1 MLTLRLHALG
11 IPEELP
17 DQVCLVDHIGGFDQR
32 YHNPLLT
39 HIDRYCHER
48 RHKIQIHYAGVI
60 TDSVQT
66 LYPYLEFFR
75 TWDAGTRKLFDSFVD
90 YRCHP
95 DLEYKNFLCSFNGS
109 PHVSRK
115 LLVSALQRWGY
126 FNPETCSKNFQYT
139 ADELDGHLGDY
150 LDLDRHRFYKRFFIS
165 DNSQEFF
172 HQIHSFGHVKY
183 NHAQN
188 IYGLERQLTGSFLH
202 VVSETLA
209 TSYYPFVTE
218 KFLYSVITRGLFLAY
233 AQPGWHDHL
242 ERYWGFRR
250 YNRIFDYD
258 FDAIQNPVERLVEL
272 ISMISKFSV
281 LSSDDWRD
289 LYEMEYD
296 TIEHNY
302 DHYFSGKYL
311 DYYQQQ

>member
-1 MLTLRLHALG
+1 MLTLRISALG

-17 DQVCLVDHIGGFDQR
+17 DQICLVDHIEGFDQH
-32 YHNPLLT
+32 YCNPLLT

-48 RHKIQIHYAGVI
+48 RCTIQIHYAGVI
-60 TDSVQT
+60 TDCVQK
-66 LYPYLEFFR
+66 LYPNLEFFR

-95 DLEYKNFLCSFNGS
+95 ELEYRNFLCSFNGS

-126 FNPETCSKNFQYT
+126 FDPETCSKNFQYT

-150 LDLDRHRFYKRFFIS
+150 LDLDRHRFYKRFFIGV
-165 DNSQEFF
+165 DSQEFF

-202 VVSETLA
+202 LVSETLA

-218 KFLYSVITRGLFLAY
+218 KFLYSVVTRGLFLAY

-258 FDAIQNPVERLVEL
+258 FDAIQNPVERLIEL
-272 ISMISKFSV
+272 ISMISKFS
-281 LSSDDWRD
+281 LLTSDDWRD

-296 TIEHNY
+296 TIEYNY
-302 DHYFSGKYL
+302 DHYFSGNYL
-311 DYYQQQ
+311 NYYQQQ